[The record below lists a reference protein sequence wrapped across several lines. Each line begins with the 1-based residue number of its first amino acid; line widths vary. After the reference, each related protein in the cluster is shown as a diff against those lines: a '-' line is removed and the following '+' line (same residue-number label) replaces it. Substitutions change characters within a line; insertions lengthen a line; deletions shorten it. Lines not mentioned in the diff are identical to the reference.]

1 MMKNLEHAMSST
13 TDNTSKKRKKRT
25 SRQVKADNAALAYAK
40 RKGRKEVKSDLAYTT
55 DDDNLFTM
63 FGEDDGNPPDED
75 TMAQAFIG
83 RLMKTDV
90 YDDIMS
96 AYIENRG
103 GVYDIVNREIMTAY
117 KNFVYNGSWKLD
129 KLFDVI
135 VFLIKSNSPINKY
148 SISKIGIKRD
158 NGDLPMGL
166 LNGIDS
172 DDYDYITCDVISDD
186 KEDC

>member
-1 MMKNLEHAMSST
+1 MSSM
-13 TDNTSKKRKKRT
+13 TDKTIAKKKNGVIKKKKRT
-25 SRQVKADNAALAYAK
+25 SRQVKADNAALEYSK
-40 RKGRKEVKSDLAYTT
+40 RKSQNEVKSDLISTV

-63 FGEDDGNPPDED
+63 FGEDDGTPPDEN

-83 RLMKTDV
+83 RIMKTAV
-90 YDDIMS
+90 YDDIMR
-96 AYIENRG
+96 AYVENRG
-103 GVYDIVNREIMTAY
+103 GVYDIFNREIMTAY

-135 VFLIKSNSPINKY
+135 VFLVKSNSSINRY

-172 DDYDYITCDVISDD
+172 DDYRFITSDVISDG
-186 KEDC
+186 KED